1 VTRVTDH
8 EGDGAEPEEPS
19 PAASVQLTEV
29 VPAEQ
34 TPTSERVTRE
44 RVRWVLASIL
54 AGTFLLTVAAAFAGA
69 QWGRWANVREWL
81 QAVLPAETAILGSA
95 IGFYFGTQ
103 RPADGKSD

>member
-1 VTRVTDH
+1 LADDEAGDAGNHAPVRVT
-8 EGDGAEPEEPS
+8 G
-19 PAASVQLTEV
+19 V
-29 VPAEQ
+29 VPAER
-34 TPTSERVTRE
+34 TATNERITRE

-69 QWGRWANVREWL
+69 QWGHQWANVREWL

-103 RPADGKSD
+103 RAGDGKAD